1 MQTTLEPVPSPAG
14 QPNTFS
20 AIRAEK
26 ISMRFG
32 PLQVLS
38 GVDLDVAEGE
48 VVAVLGPSGSGKSTL
63 LRCLSWLAPPTEGA
77 IYLRGER
84 LGMRAHPDGRATKL
98 PGRLLT
104 RQRARIGMVFQ
115 SFNLWPH
122 LTVMGNVTE
131 GPVQVLGMKAA
142 EAKDRA
148 MAILETVG
156 LAQKSGA
163 YPATLSGG
171 QQQRVAIARALA
183 MEPELLLFD
192 EPTSALDPELVG
204 EVLDVIELLA
214 ARRTTMIVVTHEIA
228 FASEAATRVVF
239 MDGGGIVEDAK
250 PADFFGNPREDRS
263 RRFLERSL
271 RRYAR
276 IGGLRS

>member
-1 MQTTLEPVPSPAG
+1 MQGLPEIG
-14 QPNTFS
+14 CQPTRVS

-32 PLQVLS
+32 PLQVLR
-38 GVDLDVAEGE
+38 DVNLNIAEGE

-77 IYLRGER
+77 VYLRDER
-84 LGMRAHPDGRATKL
+84 LGVRVKSDGQTAKM
-98 PGRLLT
+98 PGRLLA

-131 GPVQVLGMKAA
+131 GPMQVLGIKPA

-148 MAILETVG
+148 MTILETVG
-156 LAQKSGA
+156 LAEKAGA

-228 FASEAATRVVF
+228 FASEAATRVIF
-239 MDGGGIVEDAK
+239 MDGGGIVEDAR
-250 PADFFGNPREDRS
+250 PADFFSNPREERS

-271 RRYAR
+271 RRYAQ
-276 IGGLRS
+276 IGIR

>member
-1 MQTTLEPVPSPAG
+1 MLGSPETEPKPV
-14 QPNTFS
+14 S

-32 PLQVLS
+32 PLQVLRD
-38 GVDLDVAEGE
+38 VDLNVAEGE
-48 VVAVLGPSGSGKSTL
+48 VVAVFGPSGSGKSTL

-77 IYLRGER
+77 VYLRDER
-84 LGMRAHPDGRATKL
+84 LGVRVRPDGRAAKL
-98 PGRLLT
+98 PGRLLA
-104 RQRARIGMVFQ
+104 RQRSRIGMVFQ

-131 GPVQVLGMKAA
+131 GPVQVLGVKTA
-142 EAKDRA
+142 EARDRA

-156 LAQKSGA
+156 LAQKADA

-239 MDGGGIVEDAK
+239 MDGGGIVEDAT
-250 PADFFGNPREDRS
+250 PADFFSNPREERS

-271 RRYAR
+271 RRYAQ
-276 IGGLRS
+276 IGLR

>member
-1 MQTTLEPVPSPAG
+1 MPV
-14 QPNTFS
+14 S
-20 AIRAEK
+20 AIRAEN

-32 PLQVLS
+32 PLQVLNA
-38 GVDLDVAEGE
+38 VDLDVAEGE

-63 LRCLSWLAPPTEGA
+63 LRCLAWLAPPTEGA
-77 IYLRGER
+77 VYLRDER
-84 LGMRAHPDGRATKL
+84 LGVRVKPDGTTTRL
-98 PGRLLT
+98 PGNRLA

-122 LTVMGNVTE
+122 FSVLGNVTE
-131 GPVQVLGMKAA
+131 GPVQVLGLRPADA
-142 EAKDRA
+142 RDRA

-156 LAQKSGA
+156 LAQKANA

-214 ARRTTMIVVTHEIA
+214 AQRTTMIVVTHEIA
-228 FASEAATRVVF
+228 FASEAATRVIF
-239 MDGGGIVEDAK
+239 MDGGGIVEDAS
-250 PADFFGNPREDRS
+250 PAAFFNNPKEDRS
-263 RRFLERSL
+263 RRFLDRSL
-271 RRYAR
+271 RRYAQ
-276 IGGLRS
+276 IGGRHI